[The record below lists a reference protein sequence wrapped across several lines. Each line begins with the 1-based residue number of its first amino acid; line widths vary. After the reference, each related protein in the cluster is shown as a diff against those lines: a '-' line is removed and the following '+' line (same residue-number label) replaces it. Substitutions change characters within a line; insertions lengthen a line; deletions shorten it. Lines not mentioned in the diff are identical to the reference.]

1 MTQTPGNSDIEEL
14 RERIK
19 ELEESDVIFARRSNT
34 LLDEILI
41 TDERLDRIAERL
53 ERTDTQL
60 VQLADRFDQMVNGQ
74 IALQQTV
81 NQLAMLWTGL
91 AHQVEGQTN
100 QAEADRAVMRS
111 ILEYL
116 RNRYPGNGS
125 GLPPTE

>member
-1 MTQTPGNSDIEEL
+1 MTEPRNSDIEEL

-91 AHQVEGQTN
+91 AHQVEGQAN

-125 GLPPTE
+125 GLSNE

>member
-74 IALQQTV
+74 IALQETV

-91 AHQVEGQTN
+91 AHQVEGQAN

-125 GLPPTE
+125 GSPNE